1 MTWCELEN
9 VKFAPRFSR
18 TLNSLVRLEIKM
30 NDKIMEIVMREVGNM
45 DIEIAKA
52 EVQGLIE
59 ELEILLEAL
68 VMG

>member
-1 MTWCELEN
+1 
-9 VKFAPRFSR
+9 
-18 TLNSLVRLEIKM
+18 
-30 NDKIMEIVMREVGNM
+30 MREVGNM

>member
-1 MTWCELEN
+1 MS
-9 VKFAPRFSR
+9 KGKKRKM
-18 TLNSLVRLEIKM
+18 KM
-30 NDKIMEIVMREVGNM
+30 NDKIMEIVMREVGNI

>member
-1 MTWCELEN
+1 
-9 VKFAPRFSR
+9 
-18 TLNSLVRLEIKM
+18 M
-30 NDKIMEIVMREVGNM
+30 NDRIMEIVMREIRKM
-45 DIEIAKA
+45 DSETAKA